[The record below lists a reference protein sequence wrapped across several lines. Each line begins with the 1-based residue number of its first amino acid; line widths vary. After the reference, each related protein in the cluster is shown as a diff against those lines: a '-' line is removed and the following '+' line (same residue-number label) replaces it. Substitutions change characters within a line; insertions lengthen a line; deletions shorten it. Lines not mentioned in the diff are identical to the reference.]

1 MGILLCRS
9 ARRNR
14 IVSGTFA
21 MTPCLLAFALHIV
34 MASGVPEESVTMYPG
49 NKNRGIPPN
58 ITIAYALDS
67 NVHESDVTKWL
78 QIVQEKAEAQLS
90 ATLSAQVRLENVRI
104 WTPRSGLLDV
114 LREVTR
120 NGMLY
125 PLQALDGMRI
135 FFSMS
140 YNPDIICL
148 VTKASIGD
156 GGRLSHVPGYGVYKT
171 LCEKVVPLLLYYNK
185 EDPEFMGTMLSGLI
199 FESINRKRARYVDD
213 IEKLTSRPN
222 RIWSYLRKCN
232 KKYKSVANPDHD
244 YQVPLY
250 RDELYGAYWD

>member
-1 MGILLCRS
+1 
-9 ARRNR
+9 
-14 IVSGTFA
+14 

-34 MASGVPEESVTMYPG
+34 MVSGVPEESVTMYPG
-49 NKNRGIPPN
+49 NKKRGTPN

-67 NVHESDVTKWL
+67 YVDKTEATEWL
-78 QIVQEKAEAQLS
+78 KTVQEK
-90 ATLSAQVRLENVRI
+90 
-104 WTPRSGLLDV
+104 PRSGLLDV
-114 LREVTR
+114 LRQVTR
-120 NGMLY
+120 DGMLY
-125 PLQALDGMRI
+125 PLQALHGMRI

-156 GGRLSHVPGYGVYKT
+156 GGTLSQVPGYGVYKT

-213 IEKLTSRPN
+213 NEKLTSKPN

-232 KKYKSVANPDHD
+232 KKYKSVANPEHD

>member
-1 MGILLCRS
+1 MGIVLCRT
-9 ARRNR
+9 ARRIH
-14 IVSGTFA
+14 IVSGTDA
-21 MTPCLLAFALHIV
+21 MTPCLLAFTVHIV
-34 MASGVPEESVTMYPG
+34 MVSGVPEESVTIYPG
-49 NKNRGIPPN
+49 NKNKGIPN

-67 NVHESDVTKWL
+67 YVDKTEATEWL
-78 QIVQEKAEAQLS
+78 KIVQEKAQAQLS
-90 ATLSAQVRLENVRI
+90 ATLSAPVILENVRI

-114 LREVTR
+114 LRQVTR
-120 NGMLY
+120 DGMLY
-125 PLQALDGMRI
+125 PLQALHGMRI

-156 GGRLSHVPGYGVYKT
+156 GGTLSQVPGYGVYKT
-171 LCEKVVPLLLYYNK
+171 LCEKEVPLLLYYN
-185 EDPEFMGTMLSGLI
+185 EDDPEFAGTMLSGLI
-199 FESINRKRARYVDD
+199 FQSINRKRARYVDD
-213 IEKLTSRPN
+213 YEKLTSKPN

-232 KKYKSVANPDHD
+232 KKYKSVANSEHE